1 MKDKTDLVT
10 YQNGEVKSLPY
21 RNSIRMVLTSY
32 YLIET
37 AKGWFY
43 QQRNVRMGR

>member
-1 MKDKTDLVT
+1 MKDKKDLVT

-21 RNSIRMVLTSY
+21 RNSIRMVLPTSY
-32 YLIET
+32 YLIKT

-43 QQRNVRMGR
+43 QQ